1 MSTMPDTQY
10 TLKNISIIMLLLLSF
25 EKELHITQMVS
36 VLSTINS
43 SVSLSQ
49 YS

>member
-1 MSTMPDTQY
+1 MPDTQY